1 MVDIMM
7 NCEKSPNQI
16 GDGILGLTKEDS
28 DGQLSSEEENLIAES
43 NSAINNLFGR
53 FRMGENSRM
62 SRVILSQDL
71 DDDDEEIK

>member
-43 NSAINNLFGR
+43 TSAINNLFGR